1 MRSPVLLALALAL
14 LAFAAGCGSDVVI
27 EGDLTDGGSFAVDAD
42 TTEVGTGWQDVDL
55 TIVDAGTGEALEG
68 LVVEVEPY
76 MTSMGHGSSEETEVE
91 DLGEGVYRVHAY
103 YTMPGT
109 WDLLGTVGDGSV
121 IEDFTLTVE
130 SVEGG

>member
-1 MRSPVLLALALAL
+1 MRSPVFLALALP
-14 LAFAAGCGSDVVI
+14 AFAIGCDTTVDV
-27 EGDLTDGGSFAVDAD
+27 EGQLTDGGSFAVDAD

-55 TIVDAGTGEALEG
+55 TIRDAGTGEALEG
-68 LVVEVEPY
+68 LAVDVEPY

-91 DLGEGVYRVHAY
+91 DLGAGVYRVHAY

-121 IEDFTLTVE
+121 VEDFTLTVE
-130 SVEGG
+130 SVEEG